1 MTVATID
8 ARGAVLPDD
17 WMEGAKASSDAITT
31 LTSFSGLPLLARLV
45 RTAGRLG
52 CTEVRIAVDGKHERV
67 GVETCLAM
75 YPGPDDLTVN
85 VGSELEPGDLSLD
98 PRGVYVVKYVK
109 PALEAG
115 EPVEPSIVVREKA
128 DIRKAVRVLE
138 DSVKKSV
145 QSDGVISF
153 YLIRPLVIPVTR
165 MLLPTPVTANH
176 ITLVAMACGIAAAA
190 LAAIGGTTNFV
201 IAGILFWIN
210 LVADHVDGQIARLK
224 LKGSRIGE
232 WLDAITDDVTTFALM
247 AGVGVGMYRM
257 GYDPV
262 WMYICVA
269 GAAFGSLVHI
279 KMYYDL
285 HKLGGAID
293 IADYPWFFGTPSETP
308 DKPEGLIGYGTMV
321 INYLVRRDVFS
332 TALCVALVAFQP
344 IALALIL
351 TIRGLT
357 TVPMMLVNE
366 TVKLIRGK
374 G

>member
-1 MTVATID
+1 MTIATID
-8 ARGAVLPDD
+8 ARGAVLSDD
-17 WMEGAKASSDAITT
+17 RAAITT
-31 LTSFSGLPLLARLV
+31 MTRFAGLPLLARLV

-52 CTEVRIAVDGKHERV
+52 CSEVHVAVAGDDERAA
-67 GVETCLAM
+67 VERCM
-75 YPGPDDLTVN
+75 KRFPGPDSMPVQ
-85 VGSELEPGDLSLD
+85 VVPEPGAGDLALD

-115 EPVEPSIVVREKA
+115 EAVEPSIVVRERA
-128 DIRKAVRVLE
+128 DIGKAVRILE
-138 DSVKKSV
+138 GSVKKSV

-153 YLIRPLVIPVTR
+153 YLIRPLVIPATR
-165 MLLPTPVTANH
+165 MLLPTPVTANQ
-176 ITLVAMACGIAAAA
+176 ITMLAMACGIAAAV
-190 LAAIGGTTNFV
+190 LAGIGGMTNFV

-224 LKGSRIGE
+224 LKGSRVGE

-247 AGVGVGMYRM
+247 AGAGIGMYRM

-269 GAAFGSLVHI
+269 GAGLGSLVHI

-308 DKPEGLIGYGTMV
+308 DKPEGLIGYGTMI

-357 TVPMMLVNE
+357 MVPMLLVNE
-366 TVKLIRGK
+366 VFKLIRGK
-374 G
+374 S